1 MTIFDYITAKEIAA
15 YYNTQAAEVTLPPYL
30 GEELFPNKKQ
40 LGLDLS
46 FIKGAKGLAKILK
59 LSAFDAKT
67 VKRDRIGFEKLQTEM
82 PFFKE
87 GMSVDEKTRQEL
99 LRVMQ
104 TGNQAYIDMVLN
116 KIFADEITL
125 MEGAAVVR
133 ERMRMQLLS
142 SGVITMAN
150 NGQTIQYDYGV
161 PSAHKVNASTPW
173 STVATADPIADITA
187 WQDLMEASGY
197 GRPTRAITS
206 RRVLRAIAKIDSVK
220 NAIYVLGQGKVT
232 PDEAS
237 VRAYIADKTGVD
249 IVVYEKYYKDVD
261 DTVNRMLPDD
271 LFILIPEGVL
281 GNTYFG
287 TTPEEADLMASNIA
301 NVAIVDTGV
310 AITTSKLV
318 DPVNVDTKVSQ
329 VCLPSFEAAD
339 QIIIADVM

>member
-99 LRVMQ
+99 LTVMQ

-116 KIFADEITL
+116 KIFADQITL

-142 SGVITMAN
+142 TGVITLAN
-150 NGQTIQYDYGV
+150 NGQAVEYDYGV
-161 PSAHKVNASTPW
+161 PTAHKVNASTPW

-206 RRVLRAIAKIDSVK
+206 RRVLRAISKIDSVK

-271 LFILIPEGVL
+271 LFILIPEGTL